1 MGNFDQRTGLP
12 PFTETHE
19 FAFWS
24 NAKRALFHLH
34 GVRYLS
40 CFVLTAALICGIAT
54 ARRSTLPSVLV
65 AGIYAIAGMDIT
77 EVLVAALADAV
88 DVTRHYF
95 IAATIL
101 DVELLIIL
109 WMLLSG
115 LNDRFHAKST
125 KQ

>member
-1 MGNFDQRTGLP
+1 
-12 PFTETHE
+12 
-19 FAFWS
+19 
-24 NAKRALFHLH
+24 
-34 GVRYLS
+34 
-40 CFVLTAALICGIAT
+40 VLTAALICGIAT